1 MTDLIHDFAKIEMPR
16 DLLDQI
22 NIKEVLSEFKARFN
36 RLGDLKRA
44 RNAHEERNWF
54 ARKWYQDE
62 MDGAQLDA
70 QELQADFAKS
80 LAQLMVISLLQS
92 QRLEQQQRQ
101 IGLQQDQI
109 AEQTREIEQQTKEI
123 SAQQRVLEKQAT
135 DLRDLVEKYFELRG
149 LTQEGAKKLIAIAEE
164 VKSTR
169 DDLLLRFATRID
181 AMRAEQA
188 SMRQAVEDTVAQ
200 SCAAQA
206 NAMAHV
212 ETRVT
217 ASFEEF
223 DERLADQ
230 ARHMQ
235 AQSSVFTTRLD
246 EHGSRAQATAAA
258 LAHIAVREQVVAA
271 ELRTQEA
278 DAAAQGASITR
289 LEAMLAQ
296 SARDVDA
303 LKADIGESRT
313 QVAAAEAKLSA
324 IAQRATLRARWSM
337 IVALSATI
345 ISAGA
350 LALHWIH

>member
-1 MTDLIHDFAKIEMPR
+1 MTDLIHDFAKIEVPH

-22 NIKEVLSEFKARFN
+22 NIKEVLSEFRARFN

-123 SAQQRVLEKQAT
+123 SGQQHVLEKQAN

-149 LTQEGAKKLIAIAEE
+149 LTYEGAKKLIAIAEE

-169 DDLLLRFATRID
+169 DDLLSSVATCID
-181 AMRAEQA
+181 AMRVEQA
-188 SMRQAVEDTVAQ
+188 SIRQAVEEKLERT
-200 SCAAQA
+200 SAAQA
-206 NAMAHV
+206 DAMEHAEARTV
-212 ETRVT
+212 AR
-217 ASFEEF
+217 FEEF
-223 DERLADQ
+223 NARLADLMNRVQ
-230 ARHMQ
+230 TQTSAIS
-235 AQSSVFTTRLD
+235 A
-246 EHGSRAQATAAA
+246 
-258 LAHIAVREQVVAA
+258 REQVVAA
-271 ELRTQEA
+271 ELRAQEA
-278 DAAAQGASITR
+278 RATALDTSTAR
-289 LEAMLAQ
+289 LEAMLEQSMCDIEALRTNIRETRAQ
-296 SARDVDA
+296 
-303 LKADIGESRT
+303 
-313 QVAAAEAKLSA
+313 AASVEAKLSA
-324 IAQRATLRARWSM
+324 IAEHATLRARWGLA
-337 IVALSATI
+337 VAAGAIL
-345 ISAGA
+345 ISVGA
-350 LALHWIH
+350 LAAHWVR

>member
-1 MTDLIHDFAKIEMPR
+1 MTDLIHDFAKIEVPR

-44 RNAHEERNWF
+44 RNAHEQRNWF
-54 ARKWYQDE
+54 MRKWHQDD
-62 MDGAQLDA
+62 MDSAQLDA

-109 AEQTREIEQQTKEI
+109 AGQTREIGQQTKEI

-169 DDLLLRFATRID
+169 DDLLSHVAKSID

-188 SMRQAVEDTVAQ
+188 SMREEVKDTVAQ
-200 SCAAQA
+200 VSAAQA
-206 NAMAHV
+206 DAMAHAAA
-212 ETRVT
+212 R
-217 ASFEEF
+217 FEEY
-223 DERLADQ
+223 DARLSEQ
-230 ARHMQ
+230 ASHVQ
-235 AQSSVFTTRLD
+235 AQAGAIVARLD
-246 EHGSRAQATAAA
+246 DQEGRAQAAAAA
-258 LAHIAVREQVVAA
+258 LTELAAREQVLAA
-271 ELRTQEA
+271 ELRAQETRA
-278 DAAAQGASITR
+278 VAQDASIAR
-289 LEAMLAQ
+289 LEAMFAQ
-296 SARDVDA
+296 SARDVDMLTA
-303 LKADIGESRT
+303 NISETRAQAS
-313 QVAAAEAKLSA
+313 AAHAKLSA
-324 IAQRATLRARWSM
+324 IAHRATLRARRST
-337 IVALSATI
+337 IVAAVATL
-345 ISAGA
+345 ISVGA
-350 LALHWIH
+350 LALHWVR